1 MDDGWE
7 RRSLIARPCITMV
20 TLSLQCDHVDMLE
33 VKCIVI
39 SPALPGLKCF
49 CSTKCKTLLWW
60 SIVVSSPSVYIEYL
74 VYQIPQSDPALSLQW
89 RRLCWPDSE
98 AMTPTL
104 IVNVAPTVPL
114 WSSEQGG
121 HQSHITPPTS
131 LLYSLSTSD
140 WPGLMTKKCVT
151 CSLLT
156 TPTSSWAN

>member
-121 HQSHITPPTS
+121 TPITHHPPHIPPLLSVNIWLTRSDDKEVRDLLSPHHSHQ
-131 LLYSLSTSD
+131 LL
-140 WPGLMTKKCVT
+140 G
-151 CSLLT
+151 
-156 TPTSSWAN
+156 